1 MWQEYAA
8 LTWALTGPP
17 LGRHLGWAMFGHR
30 SQPVWL
36 GQRLWDSAWSFL
48 QIARACTNTGIST
61 YLSTSFFNGQKTAEW
76 RIIDHNRLDR
86 TGDRALSI
94 IPQRFYGQELGQLGG
109 AGGLIVS
116 GSPATLRMLGAS
128 AWDAFMDIMDQAA
141 SWVWQSTIIADYT
154 VN

>member
-1 MWQEYAA
+1 MEFFANSKNMHKH
-8 LTWALTGPP
+8 GNFNIF
-17 LGRHLGWAMFGHR
+17 H
-30 SQPVWL
+30 
-36 GQRLWDSAWSFL
+36 
-48 QIARACTNTGIST
+48 
-61 YLSTSFFNGQKTAEW
+61 SFFNEEKAAER

-109 AGGLIVS
+109 TGGLIVS

-141 SWVWQSTIIADYT
+141 S
-154 VN
+154 